1 MGGFPGAQQS
11 TLLNSG
17 GQNSGGVGLNS
28 NQLGGIGVSGLS
40 GLSSEFSSLGQ
51 NGDFLGGSLLQSSRS
66 LPPYGAAPGTNPLSS
81 FDGSNNGGNDL
92 SFPSSSA
99 ASAFHRMSPP
109 TIPGLSVGLGDNNN
123 GGVNGLG
130 MNAAGLGLGGRAAN
144 NGGSSGGIGF
154 SSNHLQ
160 HQQGGSGA
168 GGNGSGE
175 GIEADILPESAFP
188 SVAWLRQYG
197 MNMFRWAGDS
207 NEWTEYAMRL
217 PPNIASA
224 MFGPDYAN
232 PGPQGTPG
240 LSELQ
245 SASGCK
251 MWLDKETL
259 MGREEPFL
267 VFLRGP
273 AGQSSNTCMNVALE
287 LVSNKMK
294 LLLQPSMGQQQGVGV
309 GGMPPPSQRQSSFG
323 SLGNGSG
330 TAPGRPPTQN
340 AWGVSLLN
348 GNPT

>member
-1 MGGFPGAQQS
+1 
-11 TLLNSG
+11 
-17 GQNSGGVGLNS
+17 
-28 NQLGGIGVSGLS
+28 
-40 GLSSEFSSLGQ
+40 
-51 NGDFLGGSLLQSSRS
+51 
-66 LPPYGAAPGTNPLSS
+66 
-81 FDGSNNGGNDL
+81 
-92 SFPSSSA
+92 
-99 ASAFHRMSPP
+99 MSPP
-109 TIPGLSVGLGDNNN
+109 TIPGLNGVGGLGDNNNN

-144 NGGSSGGIGF
+144 NSGSSGGGIGF

-160 HQQGGSGA
+160 HQGGSGGA
-168 GGNGSGE
+168 GGSGSGE

-188 SVAWLRQYG
+188 SVSWLRQYG

-232 PGPQGTPG
+232 LGPQGQGNPA

-287 LVSNKMK
+287 LVSNKMR
-294 LLLQPSMGQQQGVGV
+294 LLLQPSMGQQGAGA
-309 GGMPPPSQRQSSFG
+309 GGMPPPAQRQSSFG
-323 SLGNGSG
+323 SLGNGTG

-348 GNPT
+348 GNAT

>member
-1 MGGFPGAQQS
+1 
-11 TLLNSG
+11 
-17 GQNSGGVGLNS
+17 
-28 NQLGGIGVSGLS
+28 
-40 GLSSEFSSLGQ
+40 
-51 NGDFLGGSLLQSSRS
+51 
-66 LPPYGAAPGTNPLSS
+66 
-81 FDGSNNGGNDL
+81 
-92 SFPSSSA
+92 
-99 ASAFHRMSPP
+99 MSPP
-109 TIPGLSVGLGDNNN
+109 TIPGLNGVGGLGDNNNN

-144 NGGSSGGIGF
+144 NSGSSGGGIGF

-160 HQQGGSGA
+160 HQGGSGGA
-168 GGNGSGE
+168 GGSGSGE

-188 SVAWLRQYG
+188 SVSWLRQYG

-232 PGPQGTPG
+232 LGPQGQGNPA

-294 LLLQPSMGQQQGVGV
+294 LLLQPSMGQGIGNSPSLKEPVLVDILLPSPLSLDSCLSSLGK
-309 GGMPPPSQRQSSFG
+309 GGMPPPPTQRQTPSTFG
-323 SLGNGSG
+323 SMMLGSSSSSSSNGNGNGAASG
-330 TAPGRPPTQN
+330 IGRPPPSQN
-340 AWGVSLLN
+340 AWGVNSLSN
-348 GNPT
+348 QTT